1 MAHIVPD
8 RRRNTAT
15 LPIIGIQ
22 EAEVGALECFT
33 KRFSGWKYRT
43 GGSKKQGEK
52 RVERKRIKGVFR
64 CPTEAEMKKYL
75 DWSKKIFYTSQLID
89 NQ

>member
-22 EAEVGALECFT
+22 ESKGGALERFT

-43 GGSKKQGEK
+43 GGGKKQGEK
-52 RVERKRIKGVFR
+52 RVEQKRIKGVFR
-64 CPTEAEMKKYL
+64 CPTEAEMKI
-75 DWSKKIFYTSQLID
+75 IFRLV
-89 NQ
+89 